1 MRKKYGSVKE
11 REASFDGV
19 YKAGEMVYWHLSTP
33 SGETMAING
42 FYFDPTKTH
51 MDRVGCFTCKVKEF
65 GWAPGATEP
74 PSVRHLRNSPEC
86 PYSRVL
92 SSRHL
97 HESEGL
103 GWDEN
108 DLFASVQ
115 DSADIR
121 HQTFKMACWP
131 HERNKKMP
139 SSRELAENGFYYAS
153 YEKGDDTTTCMYC
166 GTSLEGWEAGDSV
179 AEEHRKRRPDC
190 YVFAG
195 RRRSGVYSRRASDVN
210 MDVVEISDVSV
221 ERVIQEL
228 PEGED
233 VGKDA
238 DEAAQKEQQE
248 EEADRQLLDNS
259 EELVDAGDLEKVAE
273 PKEADAAGPQETEVA
288 QPVKRPAPV
297 LDDMRLE
304 EEIVEDESVEGEAE
318 PVEIPMST
326 LNELEDLFFVE
337 DSRRSST
344 FFNRSRSSFGERAS
358 EAAERQLEPVREP
371 EDEKVPEPIEEE
383 HEQAEDVPME
393 HIPDFSVP
401 ELEVPDS
408 QSIPMGIEESLR
420 EIKQLDPV
428 GPADGMDMLD
438 ESTRDDI
445 LMKETGEPVEQ
456 PERQQEEQLAE
467 DPSSKKRKK
476 HEEKHRK
483 HHKRKKAAKEK
494 EREKERQKEAEKKRK
509 KEKRERKKEKEK
521 KRKEKAL
528 RKGLKEREAEKSVQ
542 SLVPA
547 ETDSAYEAPEP
558 APHTEPKKYVEELV
572 ETDFSEEEMEPKAE
586 HKMESIEEEDETKAE
601 EEKTEDEPNAK
612 VEELQA
618 NDDDENEVLLD
629 DENATPLPEVSR
641 VPTVSPAGL
650 VGRDVRVRSRLVD
663 GRIISSDDPL
673 SFRRRAKRRARKLKE
688 TPSKESKDSE
698 ANTLEKAEPEPESE
712 TNVARER
719 TKLAET
725 GESVALYE
733 RHIFPERVQIY
744 EQQDTKHEESTRRE
758 KDEEDEHASGTAA
771 EPEQLQ
777 QPSAEPPVPTAQD
790 MDSSPNRALSERRE
804 TGPKDGLQC
813 ATSEPAKSGH
823 SLSNLSLNIEHLSE
837 NQSTPEV
844 SKGPLWEPIK
854 KRSHTEEF
862 NEAIKYTQELL
873 DSDYRSLNDDL
884 EGKLTSFVAE
894 MPEEELEMTLKEWIN
909 YQADQAAKLVAQKT
923 EDMVRGFREDAARAL
938 KVLESLPVAE
948 ETGEDVV
955 F

>member
-1 MRKKYGSVKE
+1 MRKKYVSVKE

-65 GWAPGATEP
+65 GWATGATEP

-103 GWDEN
+103 DWDEN

-121 HQTFKMACWP
+121 HQTFRLASWP

-166 GTSLEGWEAGDSV
+166 GTSLEGWEAGDNV
-179 AEEHRKRRPDC
+179 AEEHRKRKPDC

-228 PEGED
+228 PEGVH
-233 VGKDA
+233 VGGVV
-238 DEAAQKEQQE
+238 EAAGPKKEEQAEHQS
-248 EEADRQLLDNS
+248 DNN
-259 EELVDAGDLEKVAE
+259 EELEAGDLEKVAE
-273 PKEADAAGPQETEVA
+273 PKEADAVNSPEMEVV
-288 QPVKRPAPV
+288 QPVKRPAPA
-297 LDDMRLE
+297 LDDVRLE
-304 EEIVEDESVEGEAE
+304 EEIIEDDSVEGAAE

-344 FFNRSRSSFGERAS
+344 FFNRSWSSFGERAP
-358 EAAERQLEPVREP
+358 EAAERKLGSVPEPVE
-371 EDEKVPEPIEEE
+371 ENVPEPIKEE
-383 HEQAEDVPME
+383 HEHAEDEPME
-393 HIPDFSVP
+393 DIPDFTIP

-408 QSIPMGIEESLR
+408 QGVPMGIEESLR

-445 LMKETGEPVEQ
+445 IMKETPEPVQQ
-456 PERQQEEQLAE
+456 PEKQPELHLTE
-467 DPSSKKRKK
+467 DLSSKKRKK
-476 HEEKHRK
+476 HEEKHGK
-483 HHKRKKAAKEK
+483 HHKRKRAEKEK
-494 EREKERQKEAEKKRK
+494 EKEKEKQAEKKRK
-509 KEKRERKKEKEK
+509 KEKREKKKEKEK
-521 KRKEKAL
+521 KKKDRAL
-528 RKGLKEREAEKSVQ
+528 RKELKERETEDSVQ
-542 SLVPA
+542 SSAPVG
-547 ETDSAYEAPEP
+547 TVSAYEAP
-558 APHTEPKKYVEELV
+558 EPKKYVEELV
-572 ETDFSEEEMEPKAE
+572 ETDFSQEEMEPKAE
-586 HKMESIEEEDETKAE
+586 HRMESIEEEAKE
-601 EEKTEDEPNAK
+601 EEEAK
-612 VEELQA
+612 VEETIHIEEDQLQP
-618 NDDDENEVLLD
+618 NDDDENDVLLD
-629 DENATPLPEVSR
+629 DEKAAPELSR
-641 VPTVSPAGL
+641 GPTVSPTTL
-650 VGRDVRVRSRLVD
+650 VARDIRVRSRIVD

-673 SFRRRAKRRARKLKE
+673 SFGRRAKRRARKLKE
-688 TPSKESKDSE
+688 TPSTESKDFE
-698 ANTLEKAEPEPESE
+698 GTTFEKADQEPRPEAEQE
-712 TNVARER
+712 TNAA
-719 TKLAET
+719 TKPSEPAEM
-725 GESVALYE
+725 GEPVALYE
-733 RHIFPERVQIY
+733 RHIFRERAQIY
-744 EQQDTKHEESTRRE
+744 EQQITNHEENTKE
-758 KDEEDEHASGTAA
+758 DEDQKDELVSEVAA
-771 EPEQLQ
+771 EPAQL
-777 QPSAEPPVPTAQD
+777 PPVSAEPVPQPTAQD
-790 MDSSPNRALSERRE
+790 MDSSPNRVASEDQENVRE
-804 TGPKDGLQC
+804 DSLQRGS
-813 ATSEPAKSGH
+813 SEPAKSAR
-823 SLSNLSLNIEHLSE
+823 SPSNLSLNTEHLSE

-844 SKGPLWEPIK
+844 RKGPLWEPIE
-854 KRSHTEEF
+854 KRSYTEEF

-873 DSDYRSLNDDL
+873 DSDYQSLNDDL
-884 EGKLTSFVAE
+884 EGKLTGFVAE

-923 EDMVRGFREDAARAL
+923 DEMVSGFREDAARAL
-938 KVLESLPVAE
+938 KVLESLPVVD
-948 ETGEDVV
+948 ETDQDVV